1 MKVPGDFVEQQI
13 LSCLADVGA
22 NVVKTGMLASA
33 EMVESVAQAVG
44 RPGVVRWVVD
54 PVMVATS
61 GHVLVAPEAV
71 DAIVT
76 RLFPLAHIITPNLPE
91 TALLLGLGSPVTTV
105 EGMVDAA
112 KKLAAMGPR

>member
-1 MKVPGDFVEQQI
+1 
-13 LSCLADVGA
+13 
-22 NVVKTGMLASA
+22 
-33 EMVESVAQAVG
+33 
-44 RPGVVRWVVD
+44 
-54 PVMVATS
+54 MVATS

-91 TALLLGLGSPVTTV
+91 TALLLGLSSPVTTV